1 MVRIYTIT
9 VTDKPSLIMSIR
21 VVLQYITGM
30 IVSVLPEK
38 EGFQLIFKAEL
49 LPSRPDL

>member
-9 VTDKPSLIMSIR
+9 VIFKPSFTTSIR

-38 EGFQLIFKAEL
+38 EGFQLMLSAEL
-49 LPSRPDL
+49 LPSSPDL